1 MDFSQIK
8 KETGAVFKNN
18 RTDGLKTV
26 LGGLALQI
34 ELEMNG
40 RTLVVRL
47 TGELD
52 HHTADALRTAIEKE
66 LDRDV
71 ATSVLLNCLLYTSL
85 GKNWGRIVKL
95 AAICIVL
102 LLLVIIAWRIAGSM
116 TGGAEQSGTTE
127 IITVTSSQL
136 QREGC
141 LLYTS
146 ISATGPI
153 G

>member
-34 ELEMNG
+34 ELEMNR

-71 ATSVLLNCLLYTSL
+71 ATSVLLNLQGLTFMDSSGLGVILGRYRRLSQMGGQMAACCL
-85 GKNWGRIVKL
+85 NQQVRRIFELSGLTRIMGIYPTEQL
-95 AAICIVL
+95 AL
-102 LLLVIIAWRIAGSM
+102 
-116 TGGAEQSGTTE
+116 EQ
-127 IITVTSSQL
+127 L
-136 QREGC
+136 
-141 LLYTS
+141 
-146 ISATGPI
+146 
-153 G
+153 